1 MKRFKIVMLALISV
15 LVLSGC
21 GVNPLEP
28 PPTTPTPVPTVAP
41 TQAPP
46 TQAPVA
52 PTAAP
57 AATAKPAAS
66 QQPTPAT
73 RNVPVPSREA
83 FTPPSGGVVLRRPNE
98 GFNTPYVPP
107 STQPDPV
114 QARRAHLGTNVW
126 AGEQIDLTAL
136 PALKENEAYITH
148 GDVEGKGNCKVY
160 YWTSGKP
167 TRPPLSAAT
176 WQLYHVQGVSQETLD
191 DAAAVAQIIAS
202 FGDLQ
207 KCMVEKK

>member
-1 MKRFKIVMLALISV
+1 MKRFQIVALVLISV
-15 LVLSGC
+15 IVLSGC
-21 GVNPLEP
+21 GANPLVP

-46 TQAPVA
+46 TQAPAA

-57 AATAKPAAS
+57 AAPAPPTAGP
-66 QQPTPAT
+66 
-73 RNVPVPSREA
+73 RNVPVSSREA

-98 GFNTPYVPP
+98 GFNAPYVPP
-107 STQPDPV
+107 STQPDPI

-126 AGEQIDLTAL
+126 SGEQLDLTAL
-136 PALKENEAYITH
+136 PALKENEAYVTH
-148 GDVEGKGNCKVY
+148 GDVEGKGNCKVF

-167 TRPPLSAAT
+167 TRPPLSTAT

-191 DAAAVAQIIAS
+191 DAAAVAQVIAS